1 MDVSGSA
8 TPDPRRRLHGP
19 RQVKILRPMAAR
31 HGRLGWAF
39 LGAVIVKDGEIIGRP
54 IVDRA
59 QAAVVCRKENSMADG
74 GDATSRITFPAR
86 PPTILA
92 ASARTIQSDPPTASR
107 RRDRACAAVPE
118 SLARPATRL
127 RPAGVRAPRL
137 ASFPLFIL
145 TKDQCIDTD
154 VGVTDWPPDGKN

>member
-1 MDVSGSA
+1 MVCAHRGA
-8 TPDPRRRLHGP
+8 RKRLWFVGRKTRWRMAETPPPGLY
-19 RQVKILRPMAAR
+19 
-31 HGRLGWAF
+31 
-39 LGAVIVKDGEIIGRP
+39 
-54 IVDRA
+54 
-59 QAAVVCRKENSMADG
+59 
-74 GDATSRITFPAR
+74 FPAR

-118 SLARPATRL
+118 SLARPATRR

-137 ASFPLFIL
+137 APFPLFIL